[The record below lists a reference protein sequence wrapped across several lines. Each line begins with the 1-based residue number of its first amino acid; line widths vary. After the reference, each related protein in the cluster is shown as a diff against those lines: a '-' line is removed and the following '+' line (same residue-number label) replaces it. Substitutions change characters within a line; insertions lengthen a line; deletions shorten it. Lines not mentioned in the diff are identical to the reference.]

1 MANSGTLFRSQIGG
15 FNRDDVNNYIKETD
29 IKYSTQIEGLKA
41 DLAKASA
48 TISNLKAE
56 KEALLRE
63 KEEASGILEEAKRK
77 AEESENS
84 AKEIGIL
91 LSGKDIE
98 LGQAKDRIAELEE
111 KVAELENNVSN
122 PPVQEGPSLEELTAK
137 IAELTD
143 LANEKDGI
151 IVSLNDE
158 IERLNASKQTEEA
171 PETASEIQP
180 EAQDGEEPAG
190 ETYAEEAPACDACC
204 GEAPAE
210 ETPAEEAP
218 AEETPAEEAS
228 AEEAPAEEAATRE
241 MPAEEEKAEDHE
253 DHDSKEYKQMMYDKI
268 SSQIGDILIK
278 ANRNADEIVSA
289 AKDEAKRITD
299 EIAEE
304 SAKNREKAK
313 SEAEALVNRMHEITS
328 DAADTLKSGIHAD
341 AENCINELNMFVDN
355 MKFELQA
362 LISKISGGRDEMNE
376 KLSFF
381 RRNSAEE
388 IEKKLNETDALF
400 NSLTNRENSNEE

>member
-111 KVAELENNVSN
+111 KVAELENNVGN

-158 IERLNASKQTEEA
+158 IERLNASKQAEEA
-171 PETASEIQP
+171 HETAGEIQP
-180 EAQDGEEPAG
+180 EAQDGEAPAG
-190 ETYAEEAPACDACC
+190 EISYDETSC
-204 GEAPAE
+204 GE
-210 ETPAEEAP
+210 TY
-218 AEETPAEEAS
+218 S
-228 AEEAPAEEAATRE
+228 EEAPAEEAATRE
-241 MPAEEEKAEDHE
+241 MPAEEEKAEDPE

-268 SSQIGDILIK
+268 SSQVGDILIK
-278 ANRNADEIVSA
+278 ANRSADEIVSA

-328 DAADTLKSGIHAD
+328 DTADTLKSGIHAD